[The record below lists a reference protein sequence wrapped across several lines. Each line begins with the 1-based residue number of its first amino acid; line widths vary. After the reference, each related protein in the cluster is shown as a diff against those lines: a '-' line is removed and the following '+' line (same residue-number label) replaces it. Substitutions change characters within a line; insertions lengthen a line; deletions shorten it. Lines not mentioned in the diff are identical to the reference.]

1 VWLFGQL
8 GREKGLGTC
17 PRLCELYVADAA
29 GVYWRRG
36 GANCTPLMTTYTLQ
50 ASVADDYVVATGR
63 TTTVRQFCEMAFAR
77 AGMQI
82 NWVGQGINEVATVIS
97 GHHTGQVVVR
107 VSERYFRPAEVDLL
121 LGDPTKAQQS
131 LGWDPHSTSLMT
143 LVQEMVDADLEMAQN
158 PKAYLKF

>member
-1 VWLFGQL
+1 MAVARIRMGLQECGYLGNLDAKRDWGHARDYVNCMWL
-8 GREKGLGTC
+8 
-17 PRLCELYVADAA
+17 
-29 GVYWRRG
+29 
-36 GANCTPLMTTYTLQ
+36 MLQ